1 MKFQDQKS
9 SCKSQISISQ
19 MMYFAGPG
27 MLKLLTILDLINEF
41 FSDRETHLDVIDLS
55 TISINKK

>member
-27 MLKLLTILDLINEF
+27 MLKLLTILDLINDFYQIEKLTWM
-41 FSDRETHLDVIDLS
+41 S
-55 TISINKK
+55 